1 MIKINKEDLKTL
13 WYEDKDGN
21 VIQGELAT
29 DGTFPA
35 NAKYQNS
42 QFPFMVQHNIIDID
56 SGDTIMTGESTY
68 SSDLVMAMANSEDF
82 TLDEAILVAVNCCER
97 CMNVLAHEYGLDWG
111 YAENSDDYNSTNTV
125 CKFCEDDD
133 VQFIGSNKQK

>member
-1 MIKINKEDLKTL
+1 
-13 WYEDKDGN
+13 
-21 VIQGELAT
+21 
-29 DGTFPA
+29 
-35 NAKYQNS
+35 
-42 QFPFMVQHNIIDID
+42 
-56 SGDTIMTGESTY
+56 MTGESTY

-82 TLDEAILVAVNCCER
+82 TLDEVILVAVNCCER